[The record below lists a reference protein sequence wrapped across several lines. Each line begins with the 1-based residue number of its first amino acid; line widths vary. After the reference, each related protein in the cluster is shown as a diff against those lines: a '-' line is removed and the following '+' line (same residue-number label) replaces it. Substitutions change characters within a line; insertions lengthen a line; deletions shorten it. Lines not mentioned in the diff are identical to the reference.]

1 MGFTGELVRSVF
13 SRNRPT
19 DHHHHHETKVRRN
32 NKCEEKRRWVS
43 VKSYLCGDE
52 LDSVR
57 AEEDSASVKSS
68 EVTVSQPI
76 QEEEEVLS
84 GREEENKS
92 EETVE
97 NDNNNDVR
105 ENDRKNSNSKW
116 LNEEEAAIL
125 IQSAYRAFL
134 KRRQN
139 EGKRKKTEEE
149 EDASLV
155 IGSPD
160 EKSMCTSIEVQTGNS
175 IPFEAEKGNV
185 YHHRS
190 LHRSRSQVL
199 KQKEDWDDS
208 TVSSYVSK
216 IRMQNRMEASTRRE
230 RALAYAFSQ
239 QLRICSKRKS
249 NKYNSNNE
257 EPNMSWSWLERWM
270 ATRLPD
276 TASLES
282 HNGLNNNN
290 HRFAVRERFLDVACR
305 EEKESCGSNEVPLQF
320 DNYSTTSQEVK
331 DHQFIPPSTKAK
343 SKLQGRRRIVSM
355 RKTVP
360 SFQFSGEHF
369 KLQVRKRDVSSGVRK
384 DSRQLGSRRSEMK
397 SNSPSR
403 T

>member
-13 SRNRPT
+13 SRNRST
-19 DHHHHHETKVRRN
+19 DHHHHQTKVRSN
-32 NKCEEKRRWVS
+32 NKGEEKRRWVY

-76 QEEEEVLS
+76 QEEVLS

-97 NDNNNDVR
+97 NDNKNVTDNDG
-105 ENDRKNSNSKW
+105 KNSNSKL

-149 EDASLV
+149 DASLV

-160 EKSMCTSIEVQTGNS
+160 GKSMCTSIEVQTGNS
-175 IPFEAEKGNV
+175 IEVYPFEAEKGNV

-249 NKYNSNNE
+249 NNYNSNNA
-257 EPNMSWSWLERWM
+257 EPSMSWSWLERWM

-282 HNGLNNNN
+282 HNGLNNN

-331 DHQFIPPSTKAK
+331 DHEFIPPSTKAK
-343 SKLQGRRRIVSM
+343 SKLKGRRRIVSM

-360 SFQFSGEHF
+360 SFQFSREHF
-369 KLQVRKRDVSSGVRK
+369 KVIKRDVSSGVRK
-384 DSRQLGSRRSEMK
+384 DNRQLGSKRTEMK